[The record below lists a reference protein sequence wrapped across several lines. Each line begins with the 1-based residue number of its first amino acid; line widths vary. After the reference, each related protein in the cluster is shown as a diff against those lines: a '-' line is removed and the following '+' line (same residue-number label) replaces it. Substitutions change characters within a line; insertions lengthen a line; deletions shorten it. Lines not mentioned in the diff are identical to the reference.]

1 MQTKSALPAPTAFHV
16 EGAQSTE
23 VFSMTR
29 YLSNLAL
36 TAAAGFL
43 VVAEFAFTLTTAAWL
58 TFALAIGFVAISGFM
73 LIAGRHIVQRAIG
86 GLGLVIGAWT
96 IVASLVFAPATVMWL
111 GFASAVALVALG
123 IAGLTSHELT
133 TERVVH
139 SLQVQRE
146 PVAVREREPIAA

>member
-1 MQTKSALPAPTAFHV
+1 
-16 EGAQSTE
+16 
-23 VFSMTR
+23 MTR

-36 TAAAGFL
+36 TLAAAFL
-43 VVAEFAFTLTTAAWL
+43 VVAEFAFSLSTAAWL

-73 LIAGRHIVQRAIG
+73 LVSGRGIAQRAIG
-86 GLGLVIGAWT
+86 GITLVIGAWT

-123 IAGLTSHELT
+123 VTGLTAHELT

-146 PVAVREREPIAA
+146 PVAVHEREPIAA

>member
-1 MQTKSALPAPTAFHV
+1 
-16 EGAQSTE
+16 
-23 VFSMTR
+23 MTR

-36 TAAAGFL
+36 TLAAGFL
-43 VVAEFAFTLTTAAWL
+43 VVAEFAFTLSTAAWL
-58 TFALAIGFVAISGFM
+58 TFALGIGFVAISGFM
-73 LIAGRHIVQRAIG
+73 LITGRSIVQRAMG
-86 GLGLVIGAWT
+86 GVALLIGAWT

-123 IAGLTSHELT
+123 VAGLTAHELT

-146 PVAVREREPIAA
+146 PAAVHGREPIAA